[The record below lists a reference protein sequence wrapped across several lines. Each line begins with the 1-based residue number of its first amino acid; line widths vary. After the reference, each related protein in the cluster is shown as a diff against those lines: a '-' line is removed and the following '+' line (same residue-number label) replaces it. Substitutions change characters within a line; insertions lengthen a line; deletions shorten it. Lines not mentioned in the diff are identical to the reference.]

1 MFRKNLNSQWIISLI
16 KRKQIRWTSISQKS
30 TSSSDNGIPADVE
43 KIRNIGIL
51 AHIDAG
57 KTTTTERMLYYS
69 GTTRHLGDVDD
80 GDTVTDYMPQ
90 ERDRG
95 ITITSAAVTFPW
107 KDHRIN
113 LIDTPGHVDFTMEV
127 ERCLRVLDGA
137 VAVLDASAGVE
148 AQTLTVWDQ
157 ANHHG
162 IPRIGFLNKMD
173 KPAANVDM
181 CLTSIRDKL
190 NTTPLLLQLPVME
203 SKVLVGVIDL
213 VSMETVTWPA
223 PSKGIDDGSRLNH
236 CPLSESQDTG
246 IINQANDARVD
257 LVEQVADLNDE
268 FADKILSSP
277 SFNPLHISSQDLM
290 RAIRNVTFHQ
300 RGLPI
305 LCGSS
310 LKNKGVQL
318 LMDAV
323 NNYLPS
329 PLYNKDPLVE
339 VYGKDLC
346 AYAFKIIHD
355 KQRGPLIFLRVYS
368 GILKPQSAI
377 YNASRNCTERV
388 SRLLYVM
395 ADSYQEV
402 TSVPAGNIAVA
413 VGLKQTVTGDTI
425 VASKAAYNIAKKKH
439 SHQAPLLEPIKV
451 PEPVFFCT
459 IEPPS
464 QAYQADLE
472 RALERLHREDPSLQV
487 KTDDDTGQ
495 LILSGMG
502 ELHLDI
508 IQDRIR
514 KEYKIDVELGPLQI
528 SYRETISGTATASTT
543 LDKVIG
549 DKHHLARVTVSVEPL
564 DDHNKPVYVTVL
576 DSDGKKDDEMQEAVK
591 DGALSACRQG
601 PLLGFPVLGVAVTV
615 DKYSVIPGTS
625 PTMLAACVSQATH
638 NALQQATASL
648 LEPIMNMEITTS
660 EERLQVVLGDVARR
674 RGQVL
679 AVENRMGTKVVSAAT
694 PLAEM
699 MGYSTALRSLTSG
712 TASCSLEFSNYQQMS
727 FMEQESVIQK
737 LTGYS

>member
-1 MFRKNLNSQWIISLI
+1 MLGKYRNAQRIASLI
-16 KRKQIRWTSISQKS
+16 RRKKIRWTSFSQHSTKS
-30 TSSSDNGIPADVE
+30 SESGSPADVE

-107 KDHRIN
+107 KNHRIN

-137 VAVLDASAGVE
+137 VTVLDASAGVE

-157 ANHHG
+157 ANRHT

-173 KPAANVDM
+173 KPAANIDM
-181 CLTSIRDKL
+181 CLSSIRDKL
-190 NTTPLLLQLPVME
+190 NTTPLLLQLPIVQ
-203 SKVLVGVIDL
+203 SNILSGVVDL
-213 VSMETVTWPA
+213 VSMETVTWHRS
-223 PSKGIDDGSRLNH
+223 SKGVDDGSRLIH
-236 CPLSESQDTG
+236 CPLSESQDTSL
-246 IINQANDARVD
+246 ICQANDARTE
-257 LVEQVADLNDE
+257 LVEQVADLDDE
-268 FADKILSSP
+268 FADKMLSSP
-277 SFNPLHISSQDLM
+277 SFNPLHISSHDLM
-290 RAIRNVTFHQ
+290 EAVRSITLHQ
-300 RGLPI
+300 RGLPL

-323 NNYLPS
+323 NDYLPS
-329 PLYNKDPLVE
+329 PLFNKDPLME

-346 AYAFKIIHD
+346 VYAFKIIHD
-355 KQRGPLIFLRVYS
+355 RQRGPLIFLRVYS
-368 GILKPQSAI
+368 GTLKPQSAI

-402 TSVPAGNIAVA
+402 SNVPAGNIAIA
-413 VGLKQTVTGDTI
+413 VGLKQTVTGDTL
-425 VASKAAYNIAKKKH
+425 VASKASYNIAKKKH
-439 SHQAPLLEPIKV
+439 SRQAPLLEPIKV

-464 QAYQADLE
+464 QAYQAVLCCFTAVFTYNLD
-472 RALERLHREDPSLQV
+472 
-487 KTDDDTGQ
+487 Q

-508 IQDRIR
+508 VQDRIR

-528 SYRETISGTATASTT
+528 SYRETITNTATESAT

-549 DKHHLARVTVSVEPL
+549 DKHHVATVTVSVEPL
-564 DDHNKPVYVTVL
+564 DDYNGPVQVTTL
-576 DSDGKKDDEMQEAVK
+576 TNDGKKGDEMHEAVTG
-591 DGALSACRQG
+591 GAHSACRQG
-601 PLLGFPVLGVAVTV
+601 PLLGFPVLGVAVTI
-615 DKYSVIPGTS
+615 DKYSVAPGTS
-625 PTMLAACVSQATH
+625 PTMLAACASQATH
-638 NALQQATASL
+638 NALQQACGNL
-648 LEPIMNMEITTS
+648 LEPVMNMEITTS

-679 AVENRMGTKVVSAAT
+679 AVDNRMKTKVITAAT

-727 FMEQESVIQK
+727 FAEQDSVIRK
-737 LTGYS
+737 LTGIS